1 MLDADGTRGPV
12 THVQLT
18 SADAVPYMVGCTAAP
33 DRATLVLNDVK
44 QREERI
50 VQVDVASGR
59 VVWEKS
65 LCSSYGCGLSGPAPV
80 LSPDGR
86 YLAYAD
92 ANSALFVVD
101 FASGHQTRLSVRGRA
116 AAFTADA
123 SQLLLELETGPNG
136 SMSATGPVL
145 RLVNWAPGR

>member
-65 LCSSYGCGLSGPAPV
+65 LCTTYCCALPRPPPHLPPTARYPP
-80 LSPDGR
+80 SPD
-86 YLAYAD
+86 
-92 ANSALFVVD
+92 
-101 FASGHQTRLSVRGRA
+101 
-116 AAFTADA
+116 
-123 SQLLLELETGPNG
+123 PNTPQ
-136 SMSATGPVL
+136 SFLTS
-145 RLVNWAPGR
+145 